1 MSEKLTSRALGFQL
15 LVEFFDCDRNL
26 LNDVGRIEAILH
38 EVVAAAGAGVVKT
51 VIHQFSPQGISGVV
65 LISESHVT
73 IHTWPENGYA
83 AVDVFTCGDRQVAE
97 KIRDLL
103 EDRLVAGGVRVRAI
117 ERGVR

>member
-1 MSEKLTSRALGFQL
+1 MRALGFQL
-15 LVEFFDCDRNL
+15 LVEFYDCDRNL
-26 LNDVGRIEAILH
+26 LNDVGEIEAILN
-38 EVVAAAGAGVVKT
+38 EAVVAAGASVVET
-51 VIHQFSPQGISGVV
+51 VMHRFSPQGISGVV

-103 EDRLVAGGVRVRAI
+103 EDRLGAGGSHVRSI
-117 ERGVR
+117 DRGVR

>member
-1 MSEKLTSRALGFQL
+1 MSDKLTSCALGFQL
-15 LVEFFDCDRNL
+15 LVEFFDCDQKL
-26 LNDVGRIEAILH
+26 LNDVGKIEAILN
-38 EVVAAAGAGVVKT
+38 EAVVAAGASVVKT

-73 IHTWPENGYA
+73 IHTWPEKGYA
-83 AVDVFTCGDRQVAE
+83 AVDVFTCGDRKVAE

-103 EDRLVAGGVRVRAI
+103 EVRLEAGGSRVRAI